1 MINGD
6 SLPNY
11 GGASIILPAGHT
23 GVVLMIFDNFHVLEK
38 YNASLAYVLGV
49 GHLGDRIMDGKSFY
63 HKWPRNEEALSTNE
77 KKELQEF
84 LLHSGFDIGKVDGM
98 IGPKTIEAIRSLQS
112 KLGKIP
118 DGFATK
124 DFLKGLK

>member
-1 MINGD
+1 
-6 SLPNY
+6 
-11 GGASIILPAGHT
+11 
-23 GVVLMIFDNFHVLEK
+23 
-38 YNASLAYVLGV
+38 
-49 GHLGDRIMDGKSFY
+49 
-63 HKWPRNEEALSTNE
+63 LSTNE

-84 LLHSGFDIGKVDGM
+84 LLHNGFNIGKVDGM

>member
-1 MINGD
+1 
-6 SLPNY
+6 
-11 GGASIILPAGHT
+11 
-23 GVVLMIFDNFHVLEK
+23 
-38 YNASLAYVLGV
+38 
-49 GHLGDRIMDGKSFY
+49 
-63 HKWPRNEEALSTNE
+63 
-77 KKELQEF
+77 
-84 LLHSGFDIGKVDGM
+84 M